1 MTRRLF
7 LFLLLLPVLSAG
19 QDPPLITQITIV
31 GNRITHERIIR
42 REVNHPRPAPYD
54 SLQARRDRNNI
65 YNMGIFESV
74 RVYTHATDPGQAEL
88 IIEVVETLRTV
99 PIPLIYYLDDVG
111 WSYGGGV
118 AFYNFRGLNQR
129 LLLSATAGGEKTY
142 GLTFA
147 DPWLVGNR
155 ISGRF
160 RSARLYRGH
169 PVYHYRIREEILE
182 VGMGKT
188 SPQKTL
194 SVQGTFGL
202 LRRTVAWRD
211 TTGWAPPDNEF
222 IDRRDEVF
230 RAKLDVL
237 WRTTDIWR
245 DPTRGI
251 TLRLQLSPVLGLNA
265 QSPDYLWMY
274 ASGAVFRRLTRGPR
288 PFILG
293 LGLAVSR
300 YDQRVPFYLQQFLG
314 RAWVR
319 GYHIAPADNP
329 RSVRVRL
336 EGNNLLVASLEVR
349 RMIIPRRIIWQ
360 VETGLA
366 GVLFMDAGWAYGPDQ
381 SLANALPA
389 VGFGLGARIFLPII
403 ELLALDMGFSRLVRH
418 PHYRLGLS
426 HKF

>member
-1 MTRRLF
+1 M
-7 LFLLLLPVLSAG
+7 LLLPVLSAG
-19 QDPPLITQITIV
+19 ADPPLITRIIV
-31 GNRITHERIIR
+31 TGNRVTREQIIR

-54 SLQARRDRNNI
+54 SLQARRDQNNL

-74 RVYTHATDPGQAEL
+74 RVYPHETVPGQAEL
-88 IIEVVETLRTV
+88 IIEVVETIRTV

-129 LLLSATAGGEKTY
+129 VLLSATAGGEKTY
-142 GLTFA
+142 GLAFA
-147 DPWLVGNR
+147 DPWLMGNR
-155 ISGRF
+155 ISGRV
-160 RSARLYRGH
+160 RAARLYRSH
-169 PVYHYRIREEILE
+169 PVYQYRIMEEIFE
-182 VGMGKT
+182 VGVGKV
-188 SPQKTL
+188 SPQKTFGI
-194 SVQGTFGL
+194 QGTIGL
-202 LRRTVAWRD
+202 LRRAVAWRD
-211 TTGWAPPDNEF
+211 TTGWTPPGNEF
-222 IDRRDEVF
+222 IDRRDKAF

-251 TLRLQLSPVLGLNA
+251 TLRLLLSPVMGLDA

-274 ASGAVFRRLTRGPR
+274 ASGAVFRRLTEGPR

-300 YDQRVPFYLQQFLG
+300 YDRQTPFYLRQFLG
-314 RAWVR
+314 RTWVR

-329 RSVRVRL
+329 GSVRDRL
-336 EGNNLLVASLEVR
+336 EGNSLLVAGLEVR
-349 RMIIPRRIIWQ
+349 QMIFPRRLIWQ

-366 GVLFMDAGWAYGPDQ
+366 GVLFLDAGWAYGPGEP
-381 SLANALPA
+381 LAEALPV

-403 ELLALDMGFSRLVRH
+403 ELLALDMGFNRLNRH
-418 PHYRLGLS
+418 PHYRVGLS